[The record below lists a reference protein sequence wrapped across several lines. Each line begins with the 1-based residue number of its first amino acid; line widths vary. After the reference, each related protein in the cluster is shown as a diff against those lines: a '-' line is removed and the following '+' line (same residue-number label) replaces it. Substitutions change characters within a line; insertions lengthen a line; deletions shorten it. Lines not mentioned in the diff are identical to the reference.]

1 MLFMIRL
8 LIAVVVLIPLLPIAG
23 SGQEM
28 PGSTDRPWSV
38 KQLVEHHISTKKS
51 LAVQD
56 VYKMIYHAHFGVEHL
71 LTDTAG
77 VRSYLL
83 RELAS
88 MPSTPENEPLVERIS
103 TTNTMVR
110 INLRPFKAQNL
121 DPEALLQAMFAS
133 AAETKPD
140 TFQFRREWNMF
151 VDLVRYGFLNFPM
164 NDVLEFSRLIEE
176 KGIVPVHH
184 SEAYREANHP
194 AYRVVQRGVFER
206 LFSR

>member
-1 MLFMIRL
+1 MFQLKRFFASAL
-8 LIAVVVLIPLLPIAG
+8 LICSFG
-23 SGQEM
+23 RSGNAQEFT
-28 PGSTDRPWSV
+28 SSIDRQWSV
-38 KQLVEHHISTKKS
+38 KQLVEHHIATKKN

-56 VYKMIYHAHFGVEHL
+56 VYKMLYHAHFGVEHL

-88 MPSTPENEPLVERIS
+88 MPATPENEPLVERIS

-140 TFQFRREWNMF
+140 TFQFGREWNMF
-151 VDLVRYGFLNFPM
+151 VDLVRYGFLNFSM
-164 NDVLEFSRLIEE
+164 NEVNEFNRLIEG

-184 SEAYREANHP
+184 SEAYKEANHP